1 MLNKLKIVAFTG
13 CKISEGVRGIRAT
26 LVQFYSCNRV
36 IGSKL
41 KNILSYRN
49 ENSLTAILEILR
61 GKSQFVK
68 HKYTLTPVIYLGYLP
83 VWKLKRPELCNEN
96 CHPWHGW
103 MHKWIWRAPLRPIP
117 DKIKKRV
124 SLSWIPK
131 SFIYNELHSP
141 GDSISDRH
149 WKQYENV
156 IPGLEMYL
164 TFWNVNWNSITVM
177 SKIKRNPLMMY
188 GI

>member
-1 MLNKLKIVAFTG
+1 M
-13 CKISEGVRGIRAT
+13 
-26 LVQFYSCNRV
+26 
-36 IGSKL
+36 
-41 KNILSYRN
+41 
-49 ENSLTAILEILR
+49 
-61 GKSQFVK
+61 
-68 HKYTLTPVIYLGYLP
+68 
-83 VWKLKRPELCNEN
+83 
-96 CHPWHGW
+96 
-103 MHKWIWRAPLRPIP
+103 P

-164 TFWNVNWNSITVM
+164 TFWNANWNSITVM